1 MNGAALNGG
10 FQLAHTRRVRSEL
23 VMNNDEADEH
33 DEEAMLK
40 GHLRSG
46 LAMRRVGRARLRLA
60 LPDYREKLLS
70 IHTVAFL
77 SLCEFYAASVLM
89 VDDLR
94 KEVPV
99 RAELLAEYETMCRA
113 MEADAVAM
121 MEGEKNA
128 RWR

>member
-1 MNGAALNGG
+1 MD
-10 FQLAHTRRVRSEL
+10 H
-23 VMNNDEADEH
+23 DEAVEH
-33 DEEAMLK
+33 DEEAMLN

-46 LAMRRVGRARLRLA
+46 LDMRKVGRARLRLA
-60 LPDYREKLLS
+60 LPAYRKNLLS
-70 IHTVAFL
+70 IHTLAFL
-77 SLCEFYAASVLM
+77 SLCECYATSVLM

-94 KEVPV
+94 KEDPV
-99 RAELLAEYETMCRA
+99 RAQLLAEYETMCRA

>member
-1 MNGAALNGG
+1 MDY
-10 FQLAHTRRVRSEL
+10 
-23 VMNNDEADEH
+23 DEADER
-33 DEEAMLK
+33 DELAMIK

-60 LPDYREKLLS
+60 LPAYREKLLS
-70 IHTVAFL
+70 IHSVAFV

-99 RAELLAEYETMCRA
+99 RAELLAEYETMCRN

-121 MEGEKNA
+121 MKGERNA

>member
-1 MNGAALNGG
+1 MD
-10 FQLAHTRRVRSEL
+10 HE
-23 VMNNDEADEH
+23 EADEH

-60 LPDYREKLLS
+60 LPAYREELLS

-94 KEVPV
+94 KEDPV
-99 RAELLAEYETMCRA
+99 RAELLAEYETMCRD
-113 MEADAVAM
+113 MEADSVAM
-121 MEGEKNA
+121 MNSERNA